1 MNNKKTC
8 AVIGGGLAG
17 LSAAACLAAHNI
29 AVTLFEASPKTGGRV
44 YAFSCPGF
52 QEPLD
57 NGQHILMGC
66 YTDTLHFLNV
76 ISPTDRLIK
85 QRTMAIDFILPD
97 GTHSALKA
105 VHGPHPINLLM
116 GMLRYDAIDWGTK
129 YRLIQFMTK
138 LFLARKPLS
147 RESETIAE
155 WLLRLGQDAKARACL
170 WDIISIGTMNAEPE
184 LASARLFESI
194 LKQMFFR
201 DAFSATLIVPG
212 ADLSQTFCLPAESYI
227 AAHGGDIRCGERVT
241 AIESTPEHPV
251 NLRIGEHSWQTFDA
265 AVFAAPLHAIQK
277 IAGIENFVTLPEC
290 KFQYSAIITFH
301 FRLHNN
307 PLQKQFYGII
317 GSPLQ
322 WVFNHGE
329 HITTVTSAANELVEK
344 TEEEL
349 FALFSGELHKYFAI
363 SPGDIFARKMIKEK
377 RATFIPSPQC
387 CHSRE
392 QIRES
397 SPLVAIAGDWT
408 NTGLPAT
415 IEGAIRSGRI
425 AAEKIV
431 ASGKRES

>member
-1 MNNKKTC
+1 MSNKKTC

-17 LSAAACLAAHNI
+17 LSAAAALAEQNS

-44 YAFSCPGF
+44 YSFSCPGF

-66 YTDTLHFLNV
+66 YTDTLRFLNV

-85 QRTMAIDFILPD
+85 QRAMAIDFILPD
-97 GTHSALKA
+97 GTQSTLKA
-105 VHGPHPINLLM
+105 TRGPHPINLLI
-116 GMLRYDAIDWGTK
+116 GMLRYNAIDWGTK
-129 YRLIQFMTK
+129 YRLLQFMTK
-138 LFLARKPLS
+138 LFLARQPLS

-155 WLLRLGQDAKARACL
+155 WLQRLRQTAKARESL

-212 ADLSQTFCLPAESYI
+212 TDLSQTFCLPAESYI
-227 AAHGGDIRCGERVT
+227 TAHGGKIRHGERVT
-241 AIESTPEHPV
+241 AIENTPEQQV
-251 NLRIGEHSWQTFDA
+251 KLRVGEHSWQTFDSA
-265 AVFAAPLHAIQK
+265 IFAAPLHAVQK
-277 IAGIENFVTLPEC
+277 IAGIEKFITLPSCE
-290 KFQYSAIITFH
+290 FQYSAIITFH

-322 WVFNHGE
+322 WLFNHGE
-329 HITTVTSAANELVEK
+329 HITTVTSAANDLVEK

-349 FALFSGELHKYFAI
+349 FTLFSGELRKYFAI
-363 SPGDIFARKMIKEK
+363 QPGDIFARKMIKEK

-392 QIRES
+392 QVSEN
-397 SPLVAIAGDWT
+397 SPLVSFAGDWT

-415 IEGAIRSGRI
+415 IEGAIRSGRRAAERI
-425 AAEKIV
+425 AASGTRKI
-431 ASGKRES
+431 